1 MLVENASIHKMAT
14 FLLTMGLLYGMSV
27 KILAGVFQLYLLIYQ
42 FPRISSPV
50 VNPQRLIF
58 GNLQLTLGLCHLKKN

>member
-1 MLVENASIHKMAT
+1 
-14 FLLTMGLLYGMSV
+14 MGLLYGMSV